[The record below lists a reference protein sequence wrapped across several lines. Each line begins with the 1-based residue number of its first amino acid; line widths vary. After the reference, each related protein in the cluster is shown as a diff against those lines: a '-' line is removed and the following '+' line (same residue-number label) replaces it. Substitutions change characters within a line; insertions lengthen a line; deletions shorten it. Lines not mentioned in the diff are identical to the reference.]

1 MAESEKILH
10 MIKITTPD
18 PRAFNIF
25 WAKESLPQWIKRGA
39 KHVGSYVYK
48 VGGPTNVIIRLFE
61 WESLEQWE
69 NWNKWLFGSQEGKDL
84 LAKIAEYSVLTEAYL
99 LTPAPTA

>member
-1 MAESEKILH
+1 MAESDKILL

-18 PRAFNIF
+18 PRTFNIF
-25 WAKESLPQWIKRGA
+25 WAKESLPHWIQHGA
-39 KHVGSYVYK
+39 KHIGSYVYK

-69 NWNKWLFGSQEGKDL
+69 TWNKWLFGSQEGKDL
-84 LAKIAEYSVLTEAYL
+84 LARISKYGVLTEAYL
-99 LTPAPTA
+99 LTPAPTE